1 MNNLSGGG
9 ALSVNL
15 KPEAHSVLYIPL
27 TSALTEEDGSFL
39 HFINNRQPD
48 GGRRPGEERGWF
60 VSFFELFAIFELIIK
75 LEVLIF
81 FDPTIG
87 DILKT
92 VGSGNL
98 RFGLGK
104 DNELDMF
111 GEYKIEKGDYLFTL
125 SNLIN
130 KKFVLNPG

>member
-1 MNNLSGGG
+1 MRISR
-9 ALSVNL
+9 S
-15 KPEAHSVLYIPL
+15 
-27 TSALTEEDGSFL
+27 
-39 HFINNRQPD
+39 
-48 GGRRPGEERGWF
+48 
-60 VSFFELFAIFELIIK
+60 IIIWK
-75 LEVLIF
+75 CRLF

-130 KKFVLNPG
+130 KKFVLEPWGKYQVEWFAI